1 MNPILLLEINEVPWR
16 LIDRYIDDPRFPNLK
31 TFFAKSAQFTSVAV
45 DSGEL
50 SPWVTWPSLHR
61 GMSNEQHGVLDLGQD
76 PATFRGTPIWKDMR
90 DAGHSIGICG
100 SMQSWPAIDPGPG
113 GFYIPD
119 TFAHDERCIPD
130 YVSPLQAFNL
140 GQVQRNGRV
149 IDRRLPSPSALLT
162 ILSSM
167 RRSGVRLSTIASIAA
182 SVAKERIDRRLIAR
196 RPIYQTLLFW
206 DVFVRHFDP
215 KNPPALSTFFTNHI
229 AGVMHRYWRDVFPE
243 DFPDHVA
250 DDANSQEPLM
260 CFALGVLD
268 RMLGKVMAWSSI
280 NPKLVVVFASSMGQ
294 NAVHR
299 DSYEGEQ
306 LLVSD
311 LDRLMKSA
319 GAEQG
324 EFERRLAMV
333 PQVAA
338 AVADPARRATIRS
351 NLEAI
356 RTNNG
361 THFVSVREIG
371 DNLSITVSTPP
382 LTELIGR
389 SVDID
394 GRHLEPADIGLR
406 LQKVDAG
413 TGYHIP
419 EGALAFLDQS
429 NPVPNRS
436 RARIDADAIKTWLC
450 SLLERGFDAIEQT
463 PQRPVSSS
471 QA

>member
-76 PATFRGTPIWKDMR
+76 PATFQGTPIWKDMR

-119 TFAHDERCIPD
+119 TFAHDERCVPD
-130 YVSPLQAFNL
+130 YITPLQAFNL
-140 GQVQRNGRV
+140 SQVQRNGRV

-182 SVAKERIDRRLIAR
+182 SVAKERGDRRLIAR

-268 RMLGKVMAWSSI
+268 RMLAKVMAWSAI

-299 DSYEGEQ
+299 DSYQGEE

-319 GAEQG
+319 GADQG

-419 EGALAFLDQS
+419 EGVLALLDQG

-436 RARIDADAIKTWLC
+436 RARIDADAIKTWLLC
-450 SLLERGFDAIEQT
+450 LLERGFDAIEHA

>member
-31 TFFAKSAQFTSVAV
+31 TFFANSAQFTSVAV

-61 GMSNEQHGVLDLGQD
+61 GMSNESHGVLDLGQD
-76 PATFRGTPIWKDMR
+76 PATFRGSPIWKDLR

-140 GQVQRNGRV
+140 SQVQRNGRV
-149 IDRRLPSPSALLT
+149 IDRRLPSASALLT
-162 ILSSM
+162 ILRSM
-167 RRSGVRLSTIASIAA
+167 RHSGVRLSTIASIAA
-182 SVAKERIDRRLIAR
+182 SVAKERVDRRLIAR

-215 KNPPALSTFFTNHI
+215 RNPPALSTFFTNHI
-229 AGVMHRYWRDVFPE
+229 AGVMHRYWRDVFPA
-243 DFPDHVA
+243 DFPGHVA

-268 RMLGKVMAWSSI
+268 RMLDKVMEWSAI

-299 DSYEGEQ
+299 DSYQGEQ

-311 LDRLMKSA
+311 LDQLMKSA
-319 GAEQG
+319 GAKQG

-338 AVADPARRATIRS
+338 AVADPVRRATIRD

-356 RTNNG
+356 RTTNG
-361 THFVSVREIG
+361 TPFISVREIG

-382 LTELIGR
+382 LSELIGQ
-389 SVDID
+389 SIDVD
-394 GRHLEPADIGLR
+394 GRQLEPADIGLR
-406 LQKVDAG
+406 LQKVDVG

-419 EGALAFLDQS
+419 EGVLALLDRGCRF
-429 NPVPNRS
+429 PDRS
-436 RARIDADAIKTWLC
+436 RARIDADTIKSWLL
-450 SLLERGFDAIEQT
+450 SLLERGFDAIELT

>member
-1 MNPILLLEINEVPWR
+1 
-16 LIDRYIDDPRFPNLK
+16 
-31 TFFAKSAQFTSVAV
+31 
-45 DSGEL
+45 
-50 SPWVTWPSLHR
+50 
-61 GMSNEQHGVLDLGQD
+61 
-76 PATFRGTPIWKDMR
+76 
-90 DAGHSIGICG
+90 
-100 SMQSWPAIDPGPG
+100 
-113 GFYIPD
+113 
-119 TFAHDERCIPD
+119 
-130 YVSPLQAFNL
+130 
-140 GQVQRNGRV
+140 
-149 IDRRLPSPSALLT
+149 
-162 ILSSM
+162 
-167 RRSGVRLSTIASIAA
+167 
-182 SVAKERIDRRLIAR
+182 
-196 RPIYQTLLFW
+196 
-206 DVFVRHFDP
+206 
-215 KNPPALSTFFTNHI
+215 
-229 AGVMHRYWRDVFPE
+229 
-243 DFPDHVA
+243 
-250 DDANSQEPLM
+250 M
-260 CFALGVLD
+260 CFALGTLD
-268 RMLGKVMAWSSI
+268 RMLAKVMAWSAI

-299 DSYEGEQ
+299 DSYQGEQ

-311 LDRLMKSA
+311 LDQLMKSA

-419 EGALAFLDQS
+419 EGVLAFLDQS
-429 NPVPNRS
+429 NPVPDRS
-436 RARIDADAIKTWLC
+436 RARIDADAIKTWLF
-450 SLLERGFDAIEQT
+450 SLLERGFNAIEQT

>member
-31 TFFAKSAQFTSVAV
+31 SFFAKSAQFTSVAV

-61 GMSNEQHGVLDLGQD
+61 GMSNEHHGVLDLGQD
-76 PATFRGTPIWKDMR
+76 PATFRGTPIWKEMR

-140 GQVQRNGRV
+140 SQVQRNGRV

-182 SVAKERIDRRLIAR
+182 SVAKERFDRRLIAR

-338 AVADPARRATIRS
+338 AVADPTRRATIRN

-356 RTNNG
+356 RTSNG
-361 THFVSVREIG
+361 THFVNVREIG
-371 DNLSITVSTPP
+371 DNLSITVNTPP
-382 LTELIGR
+382 LAELVGQSIDIG
-389 SVDID
+389 
-394 GRHLEPADIGLR
+394 GRQLRPADIGLN

-419 EGALAFLDQS
+419 EGVLSVLNLANSQRDS
-429 NPVPNRS
+429 S
-436 RARIDADAIKTWLC
+436 RTVVKADTVKTWL
-450 SLLERGFDAIEQT
+450 LAMTEHGFEAIKRVS
-463 PQRPVSSS
+463 QRPSASS

>member
-31 TFFAKSAQFTSVAV
+31 TFFARSAQFTSVAV

-149 IDRRLPSPSALLT
+149 IDRRLPFSAGLMAVLRA
-162 ILSSM
+162 M
-167 RRSGVRLSTIASIAA
+167 RTSGVRLSTIASIAA
-182 SVAKERIDRRLIAR
+182 SVARERVDRRLIAR

-243 DFPDHVA
+243 DFPDHA
-250 DDANSQEPLM
+250 KDDANSQEPLM
-260 CFALGVLD
+260 CYALGVLD
-268 RMLGKVMAWSSI
+268 RMLGKVMEWSAI

-294 NAVHR
+294 SAIHR
-299 DSYEGEQ
+299 DGYEGEQ
-306 LLVSD
+306 LLVND
-311 LDRLMKSA
+311 LDRLMKAA
-319 GAEQG
+319 GAKQG
-324 EFERRLAMV
+324 DYERRLAMV

-338 AVADPARRATIRS
+338 AIVDPSRRATIRNS
-351 NLEAI
+351 LEAI
-356 RTNNG
+356 RTTNG

-382 LTELIGR
+382 LVELDGQSIDVAG
-389 SVDID
+389 SQVD
-394 GRHLEPADIGLR
+394 PAAIGLH
-406 LQKVDAG
+406 LQKIDAG
-413 TGYHIP
+413 TAYHIP
-419 EGALAFLDQS
+419 EGVLSVLDPGHPQRD
-429 NPVPNRS
+429 V
-436 RARIDADAIKTWLC
+436 ARTDVKADAIKAWL
-450 SLLERGFDAIEQT
+450 LALTEHGFEAIKQVS
-463 PQRPVSSS
+463 QRPVSSS
-471 QA
+471 HA